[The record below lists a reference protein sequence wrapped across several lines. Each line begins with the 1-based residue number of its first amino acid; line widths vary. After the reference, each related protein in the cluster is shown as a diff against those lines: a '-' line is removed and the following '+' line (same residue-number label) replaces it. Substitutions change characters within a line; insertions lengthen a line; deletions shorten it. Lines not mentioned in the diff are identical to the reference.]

1 MTTISSNSE
10 STIRTPFPM
19 SGERIKGGEKRMA
32 SEWEEL
38 EKLSKEELIIELVK
52 ARRDMRNIRSV
63 LGELSETGASSFMYD
78 EGSKPSKDWL
88 DRIVEYVDS
97 RLNSDET
104 LCAADLEMYGIDEE
118 TADRY
123 VDALCS
129 KEGL

>member
-1 MTTISSNSE
+1 MTN
-10 STIRTPFPM
+10 
-19 SGERIKGGEKRMA
+19 
-32 SEWEEL
+32 EWEEL
-38 EKLSKEELIIELVK
+38 KRLSKEELIIELVK

-123 VDALCS
+123 VDAQCS

>member
-1 MTTISSNSE
+1 MTTVPSNSE

-19 SGERIKGGEKRMA
+19 SGERIMA

-63 LGELSETGASSFMYD
+63 LGEISETGASSFMYD

>member
-1 MTTISSNSE
+1 MTTIPSNSE

-19 SGERIKGGEKRMA
+19 SGERIKGGERRMA

-123 VDALCS
+123 VDAQCS